1 MNILRQWTGSA
12 GVALTAVLMCV
23 FSQPALSQPF
33 EVIEPE
39 VEAGEIELEVIGAY
53 QTGFPEE
60 DDDDD
65 EENVRHA
72 HEVAVGYGVTDFLK
86 IEAGLVFEQEVEEN
100 LRATNVEV
108 SATLEI
114 LEQEETGFG
123 LALYAGIEPSIHDES
138 TNGFE
143 IGPVIG
149 FEAGPVEFTVN
160 TFFEETFGRNKEE
173 GTGFEYAVQAKIELE
188 ENLGVGV
195 ELFGEVENIGD
206 PDPASEQE
214 HRIGPVVYYET
225 EVGDDQELSVD
236 LGLLFGMTRSTPN
249 VAIKWNVELEF

>member
-1 MNILRQWTGSA
+1 MSGA
-12 GVALTAVLMCV
+12 GVVLATALICVLE
-23 FSQPALSQPF
+23 QPALAQPF
-33 EVIEPE
+33 EVVEPE
-39 VEAGEIELEVIGAY
+39 VEQGEIEIEVIGAV
-53 QTGFPEE
+53 QSGFPEA
-60 DDDDD
+60 DDDD
-65 EENVRHA
+65 EEENVRHS
-72 HEVAVGYGVTDFLK
+72 HEVSAGYGVTDFLK
-86 IEAGLVFEQEVEEN
+86 IEAGLLFEQEVGEN

-108 SATLEI
+108 STTLEI

-143 IGPVIG
+143 IGPVLG
-149 FEAGPVEFTVN
+149 LAAGPVEFIVN

-188 ENLGVGV
+188 ENLGIGV

-206 PDPASEQE
+206 PDPTREQE

-236 LGLLFGMTRSTPN
+236 VGLLFGMTRATPD
-249 VAIKWNVELEF
+249 VAIKWNVELEL